1 MSPRLEAPFPSYSR
15 MQILRLGALALGLS
29 TATAFQ
35 DTSPLIFF
43 STSEIL
49 ASSPK
54 IVSAF
59 SLTQT
64 LASVL
69 EKCPSDVYVI
79 VSQPGVS
86 AVDYKAKLSSPHLQR
101 WISGEDS
108 RIRSSFTVTDVLGEI
123 DTPALVRTLEER
135 CGAGTLSV
143 DASSKYLIRP
153 KTELRDLYTTASYK
167 VLLEMMANR
176 RSLAGLFDIVDDM
189 KPRII
194 KLDFPALPTGPSRS
208 EVLYENGNSHPFPH
222 HSKTNLIPGPFLASI
237 LDVLSSPNFTVIYTT
252 TPLLTPHQALMAE
265 SKFYEM
271 DQPSMLSAHMEMK
284 RDLSAFGNSTNRNST
299 LPPGPLFERYQFF
312 TPGLFMGLVVG
323 LLLFSILYVG
333 ISALS
338 SLQVS
343 YAAFDKEM
351 GPAAQKK
358 QQQQ

>member
-1 MSPRLEAPFPSYSR
+1 

-35 DTSPLIFF
+35 DTSPFIFF

-54 IVSAF
+54 IVSAS

-64 LASVL
+64 LASEL

-79 VSQPGVS
+79 VSQPGVN
-86 AVDYKAKLSSPHLQR
+86 AADYKGKLSSPHLRR

-143 DASSKYLIRP
+143 DAS
-153 KTELRDLYTTASYK
+153 T
-167 VLLEMMANR
+167 
-176 RSLAGLFDIVDDM
+176 GLFDIVDDM
-189 KPRII
+189 RPRII

-208 EVLYENGNSHPFPH
+208 EVLYENG
-222 HSKTNLIPGPFLASI
+222 PFLASI
-237 LDVLSSPNFTVIYTT
+237 LDVLPSPNFTVIYTT
-252 TPLLTPHQALMAE
+252 TPPSTAHQALMAE

-284 RDLSAFGNSTNRNST
+284 RDLSAFGNSTNGNST

-333 ISALS
+333 ISAVS

-358 QQQQ
+358 QQQ